1 MELIC
6 NMLSCVTNLLTFLSS
21 LGQLHIVHLTMPL
34 TSLMKMHH
42 PHAISNTNLART
54 NWMLCRS
61 MWMKCWKRAGYV
73 LVYRPTVCLYC
84 LYAKRRASCVCVL
97 TFAVST
103 IRPGLTCSQYHVF
116 MTYQINSVKHVY
128 FLPSTCRLCTTRCA
142 SRRGMNIALLFLH
155 RWVSMNMQSCLQVLR
170 TRPPCFNG

>member
-1 MELIC
+1 MVMIR
-6 NMLSCVTNLLTFLSS
+6 NMLGYVTNLPMCLSS

-34 TSLMKMHH
+34 TLSTKTHH
-42 PHAISNTNLART
+42 PHAISNTDLART

-73 LVYRPTVCLYC
+73 LVYRPTVRLYC
-84 LYAKRRASCVCVL
+84 LYVRRRASCICVS
-97 TFAVST
+97 TSAAST

-128 FLPSTCRLCTTRCA
+128 FLPSTCRLRTTRCA

-170 TRPPCFNG
+170 TRPPCFNV